1 MTIKGRG
8 PGKMPL
14 RAHPARGPLVATPS
28 VQDFGRK
35 KREKSKGKKGKKEK
49 NFIAPKSGLV
59 GMKRCLKF
67 HNRMKYFLA
76 YLSCF

>member
-28 VQDFGRK
+28 VQDLGRK

-49 NFIAPKSGLV
+49 KLHCAQKWV
-59 GMKRCLKF
+59 GRDEKV
-67 HNRMKYFLA
+67 
-76 YLSCF
+76 S